1 MIYID
6 TIYQFRRDT
15 EENWLKSNPV
25 LMNKELIL
33 VSTDATKPKKF
44 NKIKIG
50 DGVSTFEELEYLG
63 EDIPQPEFK
72 TILDIRP
79 SDKSGG
85 DLVEKF
91 VNNNYVYT
99 AIANTNFKFIGE
111 FRGKRNENDGGYEI
125 FTENPLTINK
135 ELYSLT
141 AVFLPNTL
149 YFPNQSPSNSCV
161 FSVSDDKASRSIQ
174 VKCIPNVG
182 YKFKEWTWGDNRK
195 FSSDTLNIY
204 YVDYWTYFPSLTA
217 NLVLEGA
224 ENLTYETSPLN
235 VATLNLKK

>member
-111 FRGKRNENDGGYEI
+111 FRGKRNENDGG
-125 FTENPLTINK
+125 
-135 ELYSLT
+135 
-141 AVFLPNTL
+141 V
-149 YFPNQSPSNSCV
+149 
-161 FSVSDDKASRSIQ
+161 
-174 VKCIPNVG
+174 
-182 YKFKEWTWGDNRK
+182 
-195 FSSDTLNIY
+195 
-204 YVDYWTYFPSLTA
+204 
-217 NLVLEGA
+217 
-224 ENLTYETSPLN
+224 
-235 VATLNLKK
+235 